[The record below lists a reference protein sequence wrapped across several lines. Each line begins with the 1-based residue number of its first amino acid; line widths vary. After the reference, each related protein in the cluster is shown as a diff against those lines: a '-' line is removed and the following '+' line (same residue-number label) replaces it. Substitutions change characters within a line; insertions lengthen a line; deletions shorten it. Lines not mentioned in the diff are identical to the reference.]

1 MSDHFVF
8 VVHKF
13 NQNRI
18 LSVITCHAIKP
29 YEIKKPKSFVE
40 NIVRSVILR
49 TDNLH
54 ITSLLLFQSE
64 V

>member
-1 MSDHFVF
+1 MLDHFVF
-8 VVHKF
+8 VVHRF

-40 NIVRSVILR
+40 NIVRIS
-49 TDNLH
+49 N
-54 ITSLLLFQSE
+54 SE
-64 V
+64 ER

>member
-8 VVHKF
+8 VVHRFSQK
-13 NQNRI
+13 NRI

-40 NIVRSVILR
+40 NIVRIS
-49 TDNLH
+49 N
-54 ITSLLLFQSE
+54 SE
-64 V
+64 ER